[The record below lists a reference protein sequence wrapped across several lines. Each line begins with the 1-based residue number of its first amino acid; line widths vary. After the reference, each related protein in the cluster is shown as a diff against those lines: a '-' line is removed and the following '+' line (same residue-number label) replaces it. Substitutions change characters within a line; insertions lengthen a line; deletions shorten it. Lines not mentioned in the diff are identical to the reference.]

1 MTEDRTIPS
10 MESLESLVGRV
21 ADEFLAR
28 QERGEQPNIEEYT
41 ARYPHAAELIRGA
54 LAALRVAG
62 SHARD
67 LAGTADSP
75 LPEALG
81 DFRIVRE
88 IGRGGMGIVY
98 EAEQLSLRR
107 RVALKVL
114 PFAAV
119 MDSRHLQRF
128 RNEAW
133 AAAGLDHPHV
143 VRVYAVGSDRGVHY
157 IAMQYIDGRSL
168 ADAIRERRGETAG
181 NTASPPS
188 DGDQTRSRAPDIAAE
203 TPATTAPPLA
213 AGTTPRTPTD
223 AAYARRVA
231 EWGIQAAE
239 ALEHAHSLG
248 IVHRDVKPANLLVDE
263 RGELFV
269 ADFGLAK
276 LGPDPSVTGTGEL
289 LGTPRYMSPEQ
300 ASARHGLV
308 DHRSDVYS
316 LGASLYEV
324 LTLEP
329 AFAGRD
335 RATILRRIAEE
346 DPTPPRKLVPRIP
359 RDLETVLLKCL
370 DKDPARRYP
379 SAKDMADDLGRFLAD
394 KPVQAKRQT
403 LRERVGRWAG
413 RHPWRV
419 AAAALI
425 TLIVL
430 GGLAAWDRQRTLAD
444 AAAGQAADGAESLC
458 RQGRY
463 IEALAVA
470 RQAVNT
476 LPRFG
481 DNSTRE
487 REYSD

>member
-1 MTEDRTIPS
+1 MTEDRTIQAPS
-10 MESLESLVGRV
+10 LESLESLVGRV

-28 QERGEQPNIEEYT
+28 QERGEKPDIEEY
-41 ARYPHAAELIRGA
+41 AAQYPHAAELIRGA
-54 LAALRVAG
+54 LAALRMAG
-62 SHARD
+62 S
-67 LAGTADSP
+67 LAGSQVGSADSS

-88 IGRGGMGIVY
+88 IGRGGMAVVY

-119 MDSRHLQRF
+119 MDPRHLQRF

-168 ADAIRERRGETAG
+168 ADVIRERRGEVAG
-181 NTASPPS
+181 NAPRSP
-188 DGDQTRSRAPDIAAE
+188 GAEDQTRTHAPDVTAE
-203 TPATTAPPLA
+203 APANVSPSLA

-223 AAYARRVA
+223 AAFARRVA
-231 EWGIQAAE
+231 AWGIQAAE

-276 LGPDPSVTGTGEL
+276 LGPDPGVTGTGDL

-316 LGASLYEV
+316 LGASLYEL
-324 LTLEP
+324 LTLSP
-329 AFAGRD
+329 AFGGQDRREIPQDRGGR
-335 RATILRRIAEE
+335 
-346 DPTPPRKLVPRIP
+346 P
-359 RDLETVLLKCL
+359 
-370 DKDPARRYP
+370 DPAAKAGPQGPAGSGDGGVEVPGQGP
-379 SAKDMADDLGRFLAD
+379 SA
-394 KPVQAKRQT
+394 
-403 LRERVGRWAG
+403 
-413 RHPWRV
+413 
-419 AAAALI
+419 
-425 TLIVL
+425 
-430 GGLAAWDRQRTLAD
+430 
-444 AAAGQAADGAESLC
+444 
-458 RQGRY
+458 
-463 IEALAVA
+463 
-470 RQAVNT
+470 T
-476 LPRFG
+476 LPIGSSPGR
-481 DNSTRE
+481 
-487 REYSD
+487 